1 MLDKDIPRLPDEYN
15 DDAMRDRVLDVCA
28 RYVDASD
35 DADLMELRLAGATEH
50 VCPLDADGFPLRDDG
65 CTLRERIVD
74 RIANLL
80 HLAHACGVEV
90 DDLCATARMHFDAEA
105 PDTYVYREE

>member
-1 MLDKDIPRLPDEYN
+1 MTIEQKYEELRKRAV
-15 DDAMRDRVLDVCA
+15 AMRMAYD
-28 RYVDASD
+28 
-35 DADLMELRLAGATEH
+35 MIGNEH
-50 VCPLDADGFPLRDDG
+50 AAAPNSVCPQGAGFMVGHAHDDG